1 MMIDAILLAAG
12 RSLRMGTQ
20 KLLLPFA
27 GQTVIGHIADQVLAG
42 GVRSAVVVVA
52 RHDQTVRAALTDRAV
67 TFVENPD
74 PAGDMLSSVR
84 AGLRALPADTSAAM
98 IVLGDQPSITS
109 ELIRSLVGACQSCGG
124 GIVTPVYSGKR
135 GHPMLVAARYFDE
148 LLNYHDGVGLRG
160 LAAAHHDDVFELPV
174 PEEGVLMDIDY
185 PDDYKRELAR
195 FEEMH
200 YARGRATPATN
211 AEERSPCQT

>member
-1 MMIDAILLAAG
+1 MMIDAIILAAG

-27 GQTVIGHIADQVLAG
+27 GQTVIGHIVDQVLAG
-42 GVRSAVVVVA
+42 AVRSAVVVVA
-52 RHDQTVRAALTDRAV
+52 RDDLSVRAALSKRAV
-67 TFVENPD
+67 TFAENPN

-84 AGLRALPADTSAAM
+84 AGLRALPADTSATM

-109 ELIRSLVGACQSCGG
+109 ELIRLLAGASQSSGR

-160 LAAAHHDDVFELPV
+160 LTLAHHDDVFALPV
-174 PEEGVLMDIDY
+174 SDEGVLIDIDY
-185 PDDYKRELAR
+185 PHEYKREIAR
-195 FEEMH
+195 FEKMQQVPETTKSQVH
-200 YARGRATPATN
+200 
-211 AEERSPCQT
+211 